1 MTASAE
7 ICERKVFSVGV
18 RYRLRQ
24 AGQVL
29 AGVFFGANDD
39 SPGMQGEIVDV
50 AYRLS
55 TNEWNGLTSV
65 ELKIADLRPSGSPE
79 TFPSSF

>member
-1 MTASAE
+1 
-7 ICERKVFSVGV
+7 VFSAGV

-24 AGQVL
+24 ADRVI

-39 SPGMQGEIVDV
+39 RPGMAGEIVDV

-55 TNEWNGLTSV
+55 TNEWNGLTNV
-65 ELKIADLRPSGSPE
+65 ELKIADVQPAGSIVNLASL
-79 TFPSSF
+79 PSS